1 MLTITNIQ
9 RANVACSSKINKSR
23 MSNRVVNN
31 VPFGPQRL
39 NQMTQ
44 RYRQSPICAAAQ
56 AETGKLI
63 SKVEIPPFI
72 PRSDLMDQLMR
83 WAIINVQEDGVAN
96 LGSACKVSHLP
107 KAPPHT
113 NTVFLLL
120 LLLLGY
126 PLFNLII
133 YSHHL

>member
-44 RYRQSPICAAAQ
+44 RHRQSPICAAAQ

-96 LGSACKVSHLP
+96 LGSACKVSRLP

>member
-1 MLTITNIQ
+1 M
-9 RANVACSSKINKSR
+9 A
-23 MSNRVVNN
+23 
-31 VPFGPQRL
+31 
-39 NQMTQ
+39 Q

-96 LGSACKVSHLP
+96 LGSACKVRLP
-107 KAPPHT
+107 KTPTHT
-113 NTVFLLL
+113 NTVFPLLLLLL

-126 PLFNLII
+126 PLFNLIT
-133 YSHHL
+133 YTHHL